1 MEEQKKEN
9 KMGTMPV
16 NRLLLSMALPMMLSM
31 LVQACYNIVDS
42 LFLARVSEEAI
53 TAVSL
58 AFPVQML
65 MISFGGGLGVG
76 VNALLS
82 KSLGEKNFEE
92 ANRAAMNGI
101 FISLLGA
108 SGFILFGIF
117 FCKSFFIS
125 QTDDVII
132 VKEAT
137 AYLSICTIVCM
148 GLIFQMIF
156 ERLLQSTGKTVFSM
170 VTQLTGAVINIIL
183 DPIFIFGYLGMPK
196 LGTAGAAVATVAG
209 QCVAAVLGLIFNLKF
224 NHDIRLKLKGFR
236 PKKSTI
242 KRILIVGLPAMVMQ
256 SVGSVMNFGMNH
268 ILLGFSTTAAAVFG
282 IYFKINSFIFM
293 PVFGL
298 NNGMIPIL
306 SYNYG
311 AKNKE
316 RMLKTLKYSIM
327 YAMLIMFT
335 GLIIFQVMPEKLLA
349 LFNASDNMLAIGV
362 PALRIISVSFIFA
375 SVCIILISSFQALGN
390 GYYSLIISV
399 CRQLVVLLP
408 AAYLFSR
415 TGNINM
421 VWLAFPIAEIVSV
434 SLCIFYFIRIYRKRI
449 KHLEQQVSV

>member
-1 MEEQKKEN
+1 MEEQKREN

-16 NRLLLSMALPMMLSM
+16 NSLLLSMALPMMLSM

-42 LFLARVSEEAI
+42 LFLARVSEESI

-108 SGFILFGIF
+108 FCFIFFGIF

-125 QTDDVII
+125 QTKDAVI

-137 AYLSICTIVCM
+137 SYLSICTIVCV

-156 ERLLQSTGKTVFSM
+156 ERLLQSTGKTIFSM
-170 VTQLTGAVINIIL
+170 ITQLTGAVINIIL
-183 DPIFIFGYLGMPK
+183 DPIFIFGYFGMPRM
-196 LGTAGAAVATVAG
+196 GTAGAAVATVAG
-209 QCVAAVLGLIFNLKF
+209 QCVAAVLGLVFNLKF

-242 KRILIVGLPAMVMQ
+242 KRILVVGLPAMVMQ

-311 AKNKE
+311 AKNKD
-316 RMLKTLKYSIM
+316 RMLKTLKLSIM

-335 GLIIFQVMPEKLLA
+335 GLIIFQTIPEKLLA
-349 LFNASDNMLAIGV
+349 LFKASDNMLAIGV
-362 PALRIISVSFIFA
+362 PALRIISVSFLFA

-399 CRQLVVLLP
+399 CRQLIVLLP
-408 AAYLFSR
+408 VAYLFSR
-415 TGNINM
+415 TGNIDM

-449 KHLEQQVSV
+449 KPLEQQVSV

>member
-108 SGFILFGIF
+108 SCFILFGIF
-117 FCKSFFIS
+117 FCKSFFVS
-125 QTDDVII
+125 QTKDIVI

-137 AYLSICTIVCM
+137 SYLSICTIVCV

-156 ERLLQSTGKTVFSM
+156 ERLLQSTGKTIFSM

-183 DPIFIFGYLGMPK
+183 DPIFIFGYFGMPK
-196 LGTAGAAVATVAG
+196 MGTAGAAVATVAG
-209 QCVAAVLGLIFNLKF
+209 QCVAAVLGLAFNLKF
-224 NHDIRLKLKGFR
+224 NHDIHLKLKGFR
-236 PKKSTI
+236 PKQSTI
-242 KRILIVGLPAMVMQ
+242 KRILVVGLPAMVMQ

-311 AKNKE
+311 AKNKD
-316 RMLKTLKYSIM
+316 RMLKTLKLSIM

-335 GLIIFQVMPEKLLA
+335 GLIIFQTIPEKLLA
-349 LFNASDNMLAIGV
+349 LFKASDNMLAIGV
-362 PALRIISVSFIFA
+362 PALRIISASFLFA
-375 SVCIILISSFQALGN
+375 SICIILISSFQALGN
-390 GYYSLIISV
+390 GHYSLIISV
-399 CRQLVVLLP
+399 CRQLIVLLP
-408 AAYLFSR
+408 VAYLFSR
-415 TGNINM
+415 TGNIDM
-421 VWLAFPIAEIVSV
+421 VWLAFPIAEIVSF

-449 KHLEQQVSV
+449 KPLEQQVSA